1 MTTTE
6 FAKAPIF
13 PTEVSTIRRD
23 GGTQARV
30 GNNEETVEAY
40 AETMRDDRWKWTVEN
55 SVVVV
60 KDPKGIHWLADGF
73 HRVEAAQRA
82 GRTIVWARV
91 LKGDRRDAVLYAA
104 GANATHG
111 LRRTR
116 ADVRRAIEVLL
127 RDEEWVKWSNAE
139 IARKVR
145 CSDKTVASVRIELT
159 SASEIPRLTERQGA
173 DGKTYTMPQASP
185 ARPVA
190 VPVVVEEMDAYEAAP
205 PLNTVVLDALMAR
218 GWEFTGQT
226 RLDREGISGAP
237 LWLYKLL
244 PPPGIGDGPRWQ
256 TLRQIS
262 GIVTDKPLFPVASLA
277 TATIAPTAPALSAFP
292 PGHVEAG
299 IGMLERR
306 LREGTTQLAEDMQ
319 WAATFRT
326 QLDAAREGMQPEV
339 YGTWSARLDSARD
352 ALVRL
357 EAYNKEFRCAHC
369 RSVGT
374 MLIGKFCQSCYSLT
388 EAQKWP
394 VGSEDARWRLKQAF
408 TAAEA
413 MQDATIRAGRIAEIR
428 DVADAHKID
437 LDAPIIEAPQ
447 AAPVKKS
454 TPTSQAILLQHA
466 ESMLAGVIEAI
477 PDTAITL
484 VAALVCWEYEPYSG
498 DDPREALFQTLK
510 ILAKDNLDVVETAIE
525 KGRS

>member
-6 FAKAPIF
+6 IIVTESHELHLLTAQMQRHVDRTLAADRKGGEALWEKALAVADARAEATKGGDWGAF
-13 PTEVSTIRRD
+13 LQATGQHERAARRLVAIAER
-23 GGTQARV
+23 GRLEERFRTAIISGWLTFSV
-30 GNNEETVEAY
+30 GA
-40 AETMRDDRWKWTVEN
+40 
-55 SVVVV
+55 
-60 KDPKGIHWLADGF
+60 I
-73 HRVEAAQRA
+73 AAQA
-82 GRTIVWARV
+82 DDELLTNLLEQPTPPTHNQVKALTARPDNV
-91 LKGDRRDAVLYAA
+91 VRSL
-104 GANATHG
+104 AN
-111 LRRTR
+111 
-116 ADVRRAIEVLL
+116 
-127 RDEEWVKWSNAE
+127 NA
-139 IARKVR
+139 
-145 CSDKTVASVRIELT
+145 
-159 SASEIPRLTERQGA
+159 
-173 DGKTYTMPQASP
+173 P

-190 VPVVVEEMDAYEAAP
+190 TPVVVAP
-205 PLNTVVLDALMAR
+205 ASNKESDFARLQSASDIYKLSAVADALRKDDIKAASAVTGTIQDLDNRQRANVAIYAR
-218 GWEFTGQT
+218 IGGKSIASVVAMLE
-226 RLDREGISGAP
+226 AP
-237 LWLYKLL
+237 
-244 PPPGIGDGPRWQ
+244 
-256 TLRQIS
+256 T
-262 GIVTDKPLFPVASLA
+262 VT
-277 TATIAPTAPALSAFP
+277 TAPALSAFP

-339 YGTWSARLDSARD
+339 YGTWSARLDSAWD

-394 VGSEDARWRLKQAF
+394 VGSEDARWRLKQAL

-437 LDAPIIEAPQ
+437 LAAPIIEAPQ
-447 AAPVKKS
+447 AAPVKK
-454 TPTSQAILLQHA
+454 TPATSQAILLQHA
-466 ESMLAGVIEAI
+466 ESILAGVIEAI
-477 PDTAITL
+477 PDTALHL
-484 VAALVCWEYEPYSG
+484 VAALIIWQYEPSSSV
-498 DDPREALFQTLK
+498 DPRDALFEK
-510 ILAKDNLDVVETAIE
+510 FKMLAKVNIHLVETAIE

>member
-1 MTTTE
+1 
-6 FAKAPIF
+6 
-13 PTEVSTIRRD
+13 
-23 GGTQARV
+23 
-30 GNNEETVEAY
+30 
-40 AETMRDDRWKWTVEN
+40 
-55 SVVVV
+55 
-60 KDPKGIHWLADGF
+60 
-73 HRVEAAQRA
+73 
-82 GRTIVWARV
+82 
-91 LKGDRRDAVLYAA
+91 
-104 GANATHG
+104 
-111 LRRTR
+111 
-116 ADVRRAIEVLL
+116 
-127 RDEEWVKWSNAE
+127 
-139 IARKVR
+139 
-145 CSDKTVASVRIELT
+145 
-159 SASEIPRLTERQGA
+159 
-173 DGKTYTMPQASP
+173 
-185 ARPVA
+185 
-190 VPVVVEEMDAYEAAP
+190 
-205 PLNTVVLDALMAR
+205 
-218 GWEFTGQT
+218 
-226 RLDREGISGAP
+226 
-237 LWLYKLL
+237 
-244 PPPGIGDGPRWQ
+244 
-256 TLRQIS
+256 
-262 GIVTDKPLFPVASLA
+262 
-277 TATIAPTAPALSAFP
+277 
-292 PGHVEAG
+292 
-299 IGMLERR
+299 MLERR